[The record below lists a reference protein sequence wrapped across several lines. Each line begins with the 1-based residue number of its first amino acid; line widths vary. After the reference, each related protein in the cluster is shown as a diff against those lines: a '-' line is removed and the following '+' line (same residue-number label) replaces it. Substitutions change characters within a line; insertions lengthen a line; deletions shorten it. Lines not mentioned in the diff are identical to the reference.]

1 MKKLVG
7 FLVVRHQT
15 AFMQVTLDLPE
26 SVAKRL
32 PSEPGQLASILERGL
47 RGMWAATAGAGRE
60 VIEFLASGPSPA
72 AIVTFKPSAQFVER
86 SRDLLEKN
94 TAGSLAPEEA
104 AELDEL
110 AQLDSLVSILK
121 AEARKKVP
129 QAA

>member
-7 FLVVRHQT
+7 FLTARRQT
-15 AFMQVTLDLPE
+15 THMQVTLDLPE

-32 PSEPGQLASILERGL
+32 PSEPGQLASIFERGL

-72 AIVTFKPSAQFVER
+72 AIVTFKPSVQFAER
-86 SRDLLEKN
+86 SRDLLAKN

-110 AQLDSLVSILK
+110 AQLDSLVALLK
-121 AEARKKVP
+121 AEARKRLP
-129 QAA
+129 QAG